1 MANARKAAALALV
14 EVETDA
20 AYSNITLNKIFSK
33 YELSKEDRAFTSAL
47 FYGVLDRKITIDY
60 ILSKFIKKPL
70 SKITPFT
77 VSVLRISVYQLNF
90 MERIPESAAV
100 NEAVKLVKSSKER
113 FNASFV
119 NAVLRNIIRNKVEIP
134 AGNDKKS
141 LSIRF
146 SCPEWIVKSF
156 INDYG
161 EKIAVELLE
170 ESLKAPPV
178 ILRVNTC
185 KITCCELVRELEVE
199 GITVRETDVKN
210 ALSVLGGID
219 VRASE
224 CYRKGFFHIQDTAS
238 QLSVSK
244 LEPKPLERVVDLC
257 SAPGGKSFTM
267 AELMENKGEVL
278 SFDLYES
285 RVELIKKGAE
295 RLGLSVIKASVG
307 DATVYNPDIGQ
318 FDAVL
323 CDVPCSGLGVLRRKP
338 EIKYKEVGELSGLEE
353 IQQKILK
360 NADRYLKKGGRLLY
374 STCTLRKAE
383 NEEQIKAFLDKNTN
397 YELQYEHSYMP
408 QNDNTD
414 GFYCA
419 LLKKG

>member
-161 EKIAVELLE
+161 EKIAVE
-170 ESLKAPPV
+170 
-178 ILRVNTC
+178 I
-185 KITCCELVRELEVE
+185 
-199 GITVRETDVKN
+199 
-210 ALSVLGGID
+210 
-219 VRASE
+219 
-224 CYRKGFFHIQDTAS
+224 
-238 QLSVSK
+238 
-244 LEPKPLERVVDLC
+244 VD
-257 SAPGGKSFTM
+257 
-267 AELMENKGEVL
+267 
-278 SFDLYES
+278 
-285 RVELIKKGAE
+285 
-295 RLGLSVIKASVG
+295 
-307 DATVYNPDIGQ
+307 
-318 FDAVL
+318 
-323 CDVPCSGLGVLRRKP
+323 
-338 EIKYKEVGELSGLEE
+338 
-353 IQQKILK
+353 
-360 NADRYLKKGGRLLY
+360 
-374 STCTLRKAE
+374 
-383 NEEQIKAFLDKNTN
+383 
-397 YELQYEHSYMP
+397 
-408 QNDNTD
+408 
-414 GFYCA
+414 
-419 LLKKG
+419 